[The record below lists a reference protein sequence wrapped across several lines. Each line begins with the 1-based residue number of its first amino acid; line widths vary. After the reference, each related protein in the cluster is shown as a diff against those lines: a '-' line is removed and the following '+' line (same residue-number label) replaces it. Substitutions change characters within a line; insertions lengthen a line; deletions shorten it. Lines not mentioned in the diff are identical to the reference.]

1 MTSFKPHIVIS
12 SGEPSGIGL
21 DLCVLLST
29 KKFPAFITVV
39 GDKNA
44 LADRA
49 AQLNKSITFY
59 ENTSIEHKGDHSLSI
74 HHIPACENIQ
84 TGLLNPKNNQYV
96 IDVLNFALDGCLNKS
111 FDALVTAPIHKS
123 IINESQ
129 PFTGHTEYIAH
140 YTDTKNEVMMLT
152 SKTMK
157 VALVTTHVP
166 LSQVSRLITSEKLEQ
181 TLRTIHRD
189 LIHRFKINSP
199 KIFVAGLNPHAG
211 ENGIL
216 GLEEINILT
225 PVINKLK
232 LEGMLIE
239 GPLPA
244 DTLFT
249 EKYIQKADCFLAM
262 YHDQGL
268 AVFKHANF
276 GLGVNVT
283 LGLPIIRTS
292 VDHGTAID
300 LAGLGNIDPNSFYS
314 AIDLAIDLAQKSHA

>member
-29 KKFPAFITVV
+29 KKFPAFISVV

-140 YTDTKNEVMMLT
+140 YTNTKNEVMMLT

-199 KIFVAGLNPHAG
+199 KILVAGLNPHAG

-239 GPLPA
+239 GPVPA

-314 AIDLAIDLAQKSHA
+314 AIDLAIDLAQKSHV

>member
-1 MTSFKPHIVIS
+1 MTAFKPHIVIS
-12 SGEPSGIGL
+12 SGEPAGIGL

-44 LADRA
+44 LTDRA
-49 AQLNKSITFY
+49 NRLNKSITLY
-59 ENTSIEHKGDHSLSI
+59 ENVPIEHKGDHSLSI

-84 TGLLNPKNNQYV
+84 TGLLNPRNNQYV
-96 IDVLNFALDGCLNKS
+96 LDVLNFALDGCLNKS

-140 YTDTKNEVMMLT
+140 YTQAKNEVMMLA

-166 LSQVSRLITSEKLEQ
+166 LSQVSHLITSEKLEQ
-181 TLRTIHRD
+181 TIKTIHRD
-189 LIHRFKINSP
+189 LIHRFKIKNP
-199 KIFVAGLNPHAG
+199 AIFVAGLNPHAG
-211 ENGIL
+211 ENGVL

-225 PVINKLK
+225 PVISKLK
-232 LEGMLIE
+232 CEGMLIE

-249 EKYIQKADCFLAM
+249 EKYIQKADCCLSM

-300 LAGLGNIDPNSFYS
+300 LAGQGNIDPNSFFS

>member
-1 MTSFKPHIVIS
+1 MTSFKPHVVIS

-276 GLGVNVT
+276 GLGVNIT

-314 AIDLAIDLAQKSHA
+314 AIDLAIDLAQKSHV

>member
-1 MTSFKPHIVIS
+1 MTAFKPHIVIS
-12 SGEPSGIGL
+12 SGEPAGIGL

-181 TLRTIHRD
+181 TLRTIYRD

-244 DTLFT
+244 RYAFHR
-249 EKYIQKADCFLAM
+249 KVYPK
-262 YHDQGL
+262 G
-268 AVFKHANF
+268 
-276 GLGVNVT
+276 
-283 LGLPIIRTS
+283 
-292 VDHGTAID
+292 
-300 LAGLGNIDPNSFYS
+300 
-314 AIDLAIDLAQKSHA
+314 

>member
-1 MTSFKPHIVIS
+1 MTAFKPHIVIS
-12 SGEPSGIGL
+12 SGEPAGIGL

-44 LADRA
+44 LSDRA
-49 AQLNKSITFY
+49 ARLNKSITFY
-59 ENTSIEHKGDHSLSI
+59 ENVPIEHKGDHSLSI

-96 IDVLNFALDGCLNKS
+96 LDVLNFALDGCLNKS

-129 PFTGHTEYIAH
+129 PFTGHTEYIAD
-140 YTDTKNEVMMLT
+140 YTQAKNEVMMLA

-166 LSQVSRLITSEKLEQ
+166 LSQVSHLITSEKLEQ

-189 LIHRFKINSP
+189 LIHRFKINNP
-199 KIFVAGLNPHAG
+199 VIFVAGLNPHAG
-211 ENGIL
+211 ENGVL
-216 GLEEINILT
+216 GLEEINILA
-225 PVINKLK
+225 PVISKLK
-232 LEGMLIE
+232 CEGMLIE

-300 LAGLGNIDPNSFYS
+300 LAGQGNIDPNSFYS

>member
-1 MTSFKPHIVIS
+1 MTAFKPHIVIS
-12 SGEPSGIGL
+12 SGEPAGIGL

-44 LADRA
+44 LSDRA
-49 AQLNKSITFY
+49 AHLNKTITFY
-59 ENTSIEHKGDHSLSI
+59 DNTLIEHKGDHSLSI
-74 HHIPACENIQ
+74 HHIPACETIQ
-84 TGLLNPKNNQYV
+84 AGLLNPKNNQYV
-96 IDVLNFALDGCLNKS
+96 LDALNFALDGCLNKS

-140 YTDTKNEVMMLT
+140 YTHAKNEVMMLA

-166 LSQVSRLITSEKLEQ
+166 LSQVSQLITSEKLEQ
-181 TLRTIHRD
+181 MLRTIHRD
-189 LIHRFKINSP
+189 LIHRFKINNP
-199 KIFVAGLNPHAG
+199 VIFVAGLNPHAG

>member
-1 MTSFKPHIVIS
+1 MTAFKPHIVIS

-314 AIDLAIDLAQKSHA
+314 AIDLAIDLAQKSHV

>member
-1 MTSFKPHIVIS
+1 LSFFKPHIVIS
-12 SGEPSGIGL
+12 SGEPAGIGL
-21 DLCVLLST
+21 DLCVLLSE

-39 GDKNA
+39 ADKNA
-44 LADRA
+44 LSHRA
-49 AQLNKSITFY
+49 SQLNKTITLH
-59 ENTSIEHKGDHSLSI
+59 ENKLIEHKGDHSLSI
-74 HHIPACENIQ
+74 SHFSARDDIEA
-84 TGLLNPKNNQYV
+84 GVLNSKNNGYV
-96 IDVLNFALDGCLNKS
+96 LDVLNFALDGCLNKS

-129 PFTGHTEYIAH
+129 SFTGHTEYIAH
-140 YTDTKNEVMMLT
+140 YTHTKNEVMLLA
-152 SKTMK
+152 SKSMK

-166 LSQVSRLITSEKLEQ
+166 LSQVSRLITSKKIEE
-181 TLRTIHRD
+181 TLKTIHRD
-189 LIHRFKINSP
+189 LTQRFKINNP
-199 KIFVAGLNPHAG
+199 VIFVAGLNPHAG

-216 GLEEINILT
+216 GLEEIDILI

-239 GPLPA
+239 GPFPA

-249 EKYIQKADCFLAM
+249 EKYIKKADCFLAM

-300 LAGLGNIDPNSFYS
+300 LAGKGTIDPNSFYS
-314 AIDLAIDLAQKSHA
+314 AIDLAIDLAQKSHS

>member
-29 KKFPAFITVV
+29 KKFPAFISVV

-129 PFTGHTEYIAH
+129 PFTGHTEYIAN

-166 LSQVSRLITSEKLEQ
+166 LSQVSRLITLEKLEQ

-314 AIDLAIDLAQKSHA
+314 AIDLAIDLAQKSHV

>member
-29 KKFPAFITVV
+29 KKFPAFISVV

-166 LSQVSRLITSEKLEQ
+166 LSQVSSLITSEKLEQ

-300 LAGLGNIDPNSFYS
+300 LAGVGNIDPNSFYS
-314 AIDLAIDLAQKSHA
+314 AIDLAIDLAQKSHV

>member
-29 KKFPAFITVV
+29 KKFPAFISVV

-239 GPLPA
+239 GPFPA

-300 LAGLGNIDPNSFYS
+300 LAGVGNIDPNSFYS
-314 AIDLAIDLAQKSHA
+314 AIDLAIDLAQKSHV

>member
-74 HHIPACENIQ
+74 HHIPAYETIQ
-84 TGLLNPKNNQYV
+84 IGLLNPKNNQYV
-96 IDVLNFALDGCLNKS
+96 IDVLNFGLDGCLNKS

-300 LAGLGNIDPNSFYS
+300 LAGVGNIDPNSFYS
-314 AIDLAIDLAQKSHA
+314 AIDLAIDLAQKSHV

>member
-59 ENTSIEHKGDHSLSI
+59 ENTSLEHKGDHSLSI
-74 HHIPACENIQ
+74 HHIPVCENIQ

-232 LEGMLIE
+232 LAGMLIE

-300 LAGLGNIDPNSFYS
+300 LAGVGNIDPNSFYS
-314 AIDLAIDLAQKSHA
+314 AIDLAIDLAQKSHV

>member
-1 MTSFKPHIVIS
+1 MTAFKPHIVIS
-12 SGEPSGIGL
+12 SGEPAGIGL

-44 LADRA
+44 LTDRA
-49 AQLNKSITFY
+49 NRLNKSITLY
-59 ENTSIEHKGDHSLSI
+59 ENVPLEHKGDHSLSI

-84 TGLLNPKNNQYV
+84 TGLLNPRNNQYV
-96 IDVLNFALDGCLNKS
+96 LDVLNFALDGCLNKS

-140 YTDTKNEVMMLT
+140 YTQAKNEVMMLA

-166 LSQVSRLITSEKLEQ
+166 LSQVSHLITSEKLEQ
-181 TLRTIHRD
+181 TIKTIHRD
-189 LIHRFKINSP
+189 LIHRFKIKNP
-199 KIFVAGLNPHAG
+199 AIFVAGLNPHAG
-211 ENGIL
+211 ENGVL

-225 PVINKLK
+225 PVISKLK
-232 LEGMLIE
+232 CEGMLIE

-300 LAGLGNIDPNSFYS
+300 LAGQGNISPNSFFS

>member
-1 MTSFKPHIVIS
+1 LTSFKPHIVIS

-29 KKFPAFITVV
+29 KKFPAFISVV

-166 LSQVSRLITSEKLEQ
+166 LSQVSRLITAEKLEQ

-314 AIDLAIDLAQKSHA
+314 AIDLAIDLAQKSHV

>member
-29 KKFPAFITVV
+29 KKFPAFISVV

-129 PFTGHTEYIAH
+129 PFTGHTEYIAN

-314 AIDLAIDLAQKSHA
+314 AIDLAIDLAQKSHV

>member
-216 GLEEINILT
+216 GLEEINILS

-300 LAGLGNIDPNSFYS
+300 LAGVGNIDPNSFYS
-314 AIDLAIDLAQKSHA
+314 AIDLAIDLAQKSHV

>member
-1 MTSFKPHIVIS
+1 LTSFKPHIVIS

-29 KKFPAFITVV
+29 KKFPAFISVV

-181 TLRTIHRD
+181 TLRTIHCD

-314 AIDLAIDLAQKSHA
+314 AIDLAIDLAQKSHV

>member
-1 MTSFKPHIVIS
+1 MSFFKPHIVIS

-29 KKFPAFITVV
+29 KKFPAFISVV

-129 PFTGHTEYIAH
+129 LFTGHTEYIAH

-314 AIDLAIDLAQKSHA
+314 AIDLAIDLAQKSHV

>member
-74 HHIPACENIQ
+74 HHIPICENIQ

-140 YTDTKNEVMMLT
+140 YTNTKNEVMMLT

-300 LAGLGNIDPNSFYS
+300 LAGVGNIDPNSFYS
-314 AIDLAIDLAQKSHA
+314 AIDLAIDLAQKSHV

>member
-29 KKFPAFITVV
+29 KKFPAFISVV

-166 LSQVSRLITSEKLEQ
+166 LSQVSRLITAEKLEQ

-314 AIDLAIDLAQKSHA
+314 AIDLAIDLAQKSHV

>member
-152 SKTMK
+152 SNTMK

-300 LAGLGNIDPNSFYS
+300 LAGQGNIDPNSFYS

>member
-1 MTSFKPHIVIS
+1 MTAFKPHIVIS
-12 SGEPSGIGL
+12 SGEPAGIGL

-39 GDKNA
+39 SDKNA
-44 LADRA
+44 LTDRA
-49 AQLNKSITFY
+49 NRLNKSITLY
-59 ENTSIEHKGDHSLSI
+59 ENVPIEHKGDHSLSI

-84 TGLLNPKNNQYV
+84 TGLLNPRNNQYV
-96 IDVLNFALDGCLNKS
+96 LDVLNFALDGCLNKS

-140 YTDTKNEVMMLT
+140 YTQAKNEVMMLA

-166 LSQVSRLITSEKLEQ
+166 LSQVSHLITSEKLEQ
-181 TLRTIHRD
+181 TIKTIHRD
-189 LIHRFKINSP
+189 LIHRFKISNP
-199 KIFVAGLNPHAG
+199 AIFVAGLNPHAG
-211 ENGIL
+211 ENGVL

-225 PVINKLK
+225 PVISKLK
-232 LEGMLIE
+232 CEGMLIE

-300 LAGLGNIDPNSFYS
+300 LAGQGNIDPNSFFS

>member
-1 MTSFKPHIVIS
+1 MSFFKPHIVIS
-12 SGEPSGIGL
+12 SGEPAGIGL
-21 DLCVLLST
+21 DLCVLLSE

-44 LADRA
+44 LSHRA
-49 AQLNKSITFY
+49 SHLGKTIALHENKL
-59 ENTSIEHKGDHSLSI
+59 IEHKGDNSLSI
-74 HHIPACENIQ
+74 YHVPARD
-84 TGLLNPKNNQYV
+84 GVKAGVLNPKNNSYV
-96 IDVLNFALDGCLNKS
+96 LDVLNFALDGCVNKS

-140 YTDTKNEVMMLT
+140 YTHTKNEVMLLA
-152 SKTMK
+152 SKSMK

-166 LSQVSRLITSEKLEQ
+166 LSQVSCLITSQKFEE
-181 TLRTIHRD
+181 TLKTIHRD
-189 LIHRFKINSP
+189 LIHRFKINNP
-199 KIFVAGLNPHAG
+199 VIFVAGLNPHAG
-211 ENGIL
+211 ENGVL
-216 GLEEINILT
+216 GFEEIAILI

-239 GPLPA
+239 GPFPA

-249 EKYIQKADCFLAM
+249 EKYIKEADCFLAM

-300 LAGLGNIDPNSFYS
+300 LAGKGTIDPNSFYS
-314 AIDLAIDLAQKSHA
+314 AIDLAIDLAQKSHS

>member
-1 MTSFKPHIVIS
+1 MTAFKPHIVIS
-12 SGEPSGIGL
+12 SGEPAGIGL

-29 KKFPAFITVV
+29 KKFPAFISVV

-314 AIDLAIDLAQKSHA
+314 AIDLAIDLAQKSHV

>member
-1 MTSFKPHIVIS
+1 LTSFKPHIVIS

-29 KKFPAFITVV
+29 KKFPAFISVV

-59 ENTSIEHKGDHSLSI
+59 ENTSIEHKGDHSLSM

-123 IINESQ
+123 IINESH

-181 TLRTIHRD
+181 TLRTIHCD

-314 AIDLAIDLAQKSHA
+314 AIDLAIDLAQKSHV

>member
-39 GDKNA
+39 GDKSA

-300 LAGLGNIDPNSFYS
+300 LAGVGNIDPNSFYS
-314 AIDLAIDLAQKSHA
+314 AIDLAIDLAQKSHV

>member
-1 MTSFKPHIVIS
+1 LSFFKPHIVIS
-12 SGEPSGIGL
+12 SGEPAGIGL
-21 DLCVLLST
+21 DLCVLLSE

-44 LADRA
+44 LSHRA
-49 AQLNKSITFY
+49 SDLGKTIALHENKL
-59 ENTSIEHKGDHSLSI
+59 IEHKGDHSLSI
-74 HHIPACENIQ
+74 YHVPARD
-84 TGLLNPKNNQYV
+84 GVKAGVLNAKNNSYV
-96 IDVLNFALDGCLNKS
+96 LDVLNFALDGCLNKS

-140 YTDTKNEVMMLT
+140 YTHAKNEVMLLA
-152 SKTMK
+152 SKSMK

-166 LSQVSRLITSEKLEQ
+166 LSQVSRLITSQKFEE
-181 TLRTIHRD
+181 TLKTIHRD
-189 LIHRFKINSP
+189 LIHRFKINNP
-199 KIFVAGLNPHAG
+199 VIFVAGLNPHAG
-211 ENGIL
+211 ENGVL
-216 GLEEINILT
+216 GFEEIDILI

-239 GPLPA
+239 GPFPA

-249 EKYIQKADCFLAM
+249 EKYIKKADCFLAM

-300 LAGLGNIDPNSFYS
+300 LAGKGTIDPNSFYS
-314 AIDLAIDLAQKSHA
+314 AIDLAIDLAQKSHS

>member
-29 KKFPAFITVV
+29 KKFPAFISVV

-129 PFTGHTEYIAH
+129 LFTGHTEYIAH

-314 AIDLAIDLAQKSHA
+314 AIDLAIDLAQKSHV

>member
-29 KKFPAFITVV
+29 KKFPAFISVV

-314 AIDLAIDLAQKSHA
+314 AIDLAIDLAQKSHV

>member
-152 SKTMK
+152 SNTMK

-189 LIHRFKINSP
+189 LIHRFKINNP

-216 GLEEINILT
+216 GLEEINILS

-300 LAGLGNIDPNSFYS
+300 LAGVGNIDPNSFYS
-314 AIDLAIDLAQKSHA
+314 AIDLAIDLAQKSHV

>member
-166 LSQVSRLITSEKLEQ
+166 LSQVSSLITSEKLEQ

-300 LAGLGNIDPNSFYS
+300 LAGVGNIDPNSFYS
-314 AIDLAIDLAQKSHA
+314 AIDLAIDLAQKSHV

>member
-1 MTSFKPHIVIS
+1 MTAFKPHIVIS
-12 SGEPSGIGL
+12 SGEPAGIGL

-44 LADRA
+44 LTDRA
-49 AQLNKSITFY
+49 NRLNKSITLY
-59 ENTSIEHKGDHSLSI
+59 ENVPLEHKGDHSLSI

-84 TGLLNPKNNQYV
+84 TGLLNSRNNQYV
-96 IDVLNFALDGCLNKS
+96 LDVLNFALDGCLNKS

-140 YTDTKNEVMMLT
+140 YTQAKNEVMMLA

-166 LSQVSRLITSEKLEQ
+166 LSQVSHLITSEKLEQ
-181 TLRTIHRD
+181 TIKTIHRD
-189 LIHRFKINSP
+189 LIHRFKIKNP
-199 KIFVAGLNPHAG
+199 AIFVAGLNPHAG
-211 ENGIL
+211 ENGVL

-225 PVINKLK
+225 PVISKLK
-232 LEGMLIE
+232 CEGMLIE

-300 LAGLGNIDPNSFYS
+300 LAGQGNIDPNSFFS

>member
-152 SKTMK
+152 SITMK

-189 LIHRFKINSP
+189 LIYRFKINNP
-199 KIFVAGLNPHAG
+199 VIFVAGLNPHAG

-300 LAGLGNIDPNSFYS
+300 LAGVGNIDPNSFYS
-314 AIDLAIDLAQKSHA
+314 AIDLAIDLAQKSHV

>member
-1 MTSFKPHIVIS
+1 LTSFKPHIVIS

-29 KKFPAFITVV
+29 KKFPAFISVV

-166 LSQVSRLITSEKLEQ
+166 LSQVSRLITSEKFEQ

-314 AIDLAIDLAQKSHA
+314 AIDLAIDLAQKSHV

>member
-29 KKFPAFITVV
+29 KKFPAFISVV

-74 HHIPACENIQ
+74 HHIPAYENIQ

-140 YTDTKNEVMMLT
+140 YTDTKNEVMMLS

-314 AIDLAIDLAQKSHA
+314 AIDLAIDLAQKSHV